1 MSSLDFKRQL
11 QGYGLT
17 TASILY
23 GMPDHPSVLQTFV
36 LEFWTRELEG
46 PLHSV
51 SVAHQSL
58 IRPAE
63 LRMINSE
70 FRLN

>member
-1 MSSLDFKRQL
+1 M
-11 QGYGLT
+11 
-17 TASILY
+17 
-23 GMPDHPSVLQTFV
+23 
-36 LEFWTRELEG
+36 RELEG

-51 SVAHQSL
+51 SVAHQAL